1 MRTKITSE
9 FLLVFMLIYTLL
21 LIIIKNY
28 GITNILIL
36 NLITITIWK
45 KCLNKENVHLR
56 KKSIIFGF
64 IIILINFSFINIKNN
79 KNISYIQSNYKKEFI
94 LNVTFDYFS
103 NSKYDLGFLSGKIN
117 QSIPNNH
124 LLKGKNIYIIK
135 NYKQENIKRL
145 KTYNIIVKI
154 NEYYLNKDEI
164 IVKGFRI
171 INIINS
177 PFQKLSFKNQKKLK
191 NTLQTNAGSFGWA
204 MLSGS
209 KEFLSADLLKLAG
222 ITGTMHLFAV
232 SGLHIGFF
240 YLLLSLLTKPFSNFL
255 ITIVCIKLFC
265 CFTYLFIINFPESG
279 IRAFLMITVYEIS
292 KIIIGRQKG
301 ITVFCISC
309 LMILISFPSV
319 IYSLSCQLSFTVV
332 LFILFLIRDYSIQN
346 KMLKKIAIYPII
358 TLAASAGSALLVFD
372 YFNYFSYMSL
382 IANLLII
389 PFISIYYTLNIFHF
403 FILLIFNCNIFQTFH
418 EMFFLIIYQIIDY
431 CSFLNTFLP
440 IQNLSHSDINNSFHI
455 ILFLILLLSFMFKF
469 HWGIR
474 FFSVTL
480 YYACFALFIL
490 LRSWI

>member
-1 MRTKITSE
+1 MKTKITSE
-9 FLLVFMLIYTLL
+9 FLLVFMLIYTIL
-21 LIIIKNY
+21 LIIVKNY
-28 GITNILIL
+28 GITSILTL
-36 NLITITIWK
+36 NTITIIIWK
-45 KCLNKENVHLR
+45 KCLDKKNLHLR

-64 IIILINFSFINIKNN
+64 IIILMNFNFINIKNN
-79 KNISYIQSNYKKEFI
+79 ENINYIKSNYKKEII

-103 NSKYDLGFLSGKIN
+103 NSKYDSGFLTGKIN
-117 QSIPNNH
+117 QSTPNNH

-135 NYKQENIKRL
+135 DYKNKNIKKL
-145 KTYNIIVKI
+145 KPYSIIVKI
-154 NEYYLNKDEI
+154 DENYLNKDEI

-171 INIINS
+171 INIIKS

-209 KEFLSADLLKLAG
+209 KEFLSADLQKLAG

-255 ITIVCIKLFC
+255 ITIVSIKLFC
-265 CFTYLFIINFPESG
+265 CFTYLFFINFPESG

-292 KIIIGRQKG
+292 KLIVGRQKS

-309 LMILISFPSV
+309 LIILISSPSV

-332 LFILFLIRDYSIQN
+332 LFILFINRDYYIQN
-346 KMLKKIAIYPII
+346 KMLRKIVLYPII
-358 TLAASAGSALLVFD
+358 TLAASTGSALLVFD
-372 YFNYFSYMSL
+372 YFNYFSYMSF

-403 FILLIFNCNIFQTFH
+403 FILLIFNCNIFQNFH
-418 EMFFLIIYQIIDY
+418 EIFFLTIYQIINY

-440 IQNLSHSDINNSFHI
+440 IQNESHSDINNGFHI
-455 ILFLILLLSFMFKF
+455 VLFLILLLSFMFKF

-474 FFSVTL
+474 FLSVTL
-480 YYACFALFIL
+480 YYACFLLFIL